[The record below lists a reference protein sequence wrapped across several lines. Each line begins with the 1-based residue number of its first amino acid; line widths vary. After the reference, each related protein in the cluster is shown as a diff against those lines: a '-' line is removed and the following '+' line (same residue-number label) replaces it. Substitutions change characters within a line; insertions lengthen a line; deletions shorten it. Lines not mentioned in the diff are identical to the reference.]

1 MSSQRRPVELRR
13 SWLFVP
19 GLDTAA
25 QAAGLASGADVL
37 VADLEEFTA
46 PADRPAARMRI
57 TTLLAEC
64 RAAGVVGAV
73 RINRLEDD
81 GLADLRGV
89 MPGAPDVVF
98 LPHCEQVTQIEA
110 LDDALTAC
118 EHELGLPAGSTEI
131 APTLESALGVL
142 HTHAIASASPRVSAC
157 LLAAGDLGANLGAQH
172 GPDALELRH
181 ARARFHVDCTAA
193 GRTGIDCPFNY
204 RDDVALRADL
214 QWAIRIG
221 VRAKCSV
228 YPEQVAALHA
238 LLTPQPEAVQA
249 ARACVA
255 RFEAAAAGRPQA
267 GAPVDPPDYQT
278 ARRLLARDAAYR
290 AWGARVGRPCHRVHP
305 ELPSADRQATE
316 TTLTAT
322 SSTRR
327 PSLSRRNGGQI
338 LMQQLRIHGVRRVF
352 LVPGESY
359 LPCIDALNEHSGS
372 IEPIVC
378 RQESGA
384 AYMAEAMGKLT
395 GEPGICFVTRGP
407 GATNASIGVHTAFQD
422 STPMILFVGQVGN
435 DFYEREAFQEIDYR
449 RMFGQMAKWV
459 AQIDRTE
466 RIPEYIARAF
476 SVATSGRPGPVVL
489 ALPEDTLWGTAE
501 VADLPR
507 YQRSRSHPGTEDMRR
522 LASLLEEAER
532 PFMIVGGSGWT
543 RDAISQVE
551 GFATRFQLPVG
562 TAWRRLE
569 CFDQRSPNAAGHVG
583 WAMTPELRRRVRE
596 ADLILAVGTRLGEAT
611 TEGYAVI
618 ESPMPRQKLVHVYP
632 DAGELGRVFAPTQ
645 AIVADVVGFAAALA
659 PLEPGRPMERE
670 AWIAAA
676 RADYLASLE
685 PLPSQGPLSLDEIAV
700 IAARQLPDDA
710 CITVG
715 AGNYALYP
723 HRYRQ
728 FTGPGTSLT
737 PTVGSM
743 GYGLPAAISAKLE
756 NPDRTVVCY
765 AGDGCFQMN
774 LQELGVALQYRI
786 GVVVLVFNNG
796 IWGTIRSHQER
807 EFPGRDI
814 ALSFTNPD
822 FSALVRSYGGH
833 GEVVER
839 TEDFS
844 AALSRACEFADRER
858 LPALIELRYDADS
871 IAPGETLAGIRED
884 ALARRRAGAAG
895 N

>member
-1 MSSQRRPVELRR
+1 MTS
-13 SWLFVP
+13 
-19 GLDTAA
+19 
-25 QAAGLASGADVL
+25 
-37 VADLEEFTA
+37 
-46 PADRPAARMRI
+46 I
-57 TTLLAEC
+57 
-64 RAAGVVGAV
+64 
-73 RINRLEDD
+73 
-81 GLADLRGV
+81 
-89 MPGAPDVVF
+89 
-98 LPHCEQVTQIEA
+98 
-110 LDDALTAC
+110 
-118 EHELGLPAGSTEI
+118 
-131 APTLESALGVL
+131 
-142 HTHAIASASPRVSAC
+142 
-157 LLAAGDLGANLGAQH
+157 
-172 GPDALELRH
+172 
-181 ARARFHVDCTAA
+181 
-193 GRTGIDCPFNY
+193 
-204 RDDVALRADL
+204 
-214 QWAIRIG
+214 
-221 VRAKCSV
+221 
-228 YPEQVAALHA
+228 
-238 LLTPQPEAVQA
+238 
-249 ARACVA
+249 
-255 RFEAAAAGRPQA
+255 
-267 GAPVDPPDYQT
+267 
-278 ARRLLARDAAYR
+278 
-290 AWGARVGRPCHRVHP
+290 
-305 ELPSADRQATE
+305 
-316 TTLTAT
+316 
-322 SSTRR
+322 SSTST
-327 PSLSRRNGGQI
+327 SLPRRNGGQI
-338 LMQQLRIHGVRRVF
+338 LMQQLRIHGTRRVF

-359 LPCIDALNEHSGS
+359 LPCIDALNEHKGA

-422 STPMILFVGQVGN
+422 STPMILFIGQVGN

-507 YQRSRSHPGTEDMRR
+507 YTRAYSHPGAGDMQRM
-522 LASLLEEAER
+522 AALLEEAER
-532 PFMIVGGSGWT
+532 PFMIVGGTGWT
-543 RDAISQVE
+543 RDAIAHAE
-551 GFATRFQLPVG
+551 DFAVRFQLPVG

-583 WAMTPELRRRVRE
+583 WAMTPELRQRLRD
-596 ADLILAVGTRLGEAT
+596 ADLVLAVGTRLGEAT
-611 TEGYAVI
+611 TEGYSVI
-618 ESPMPRQKLVHVYP
+618 ESPMPQQKLIHVYP
-632 DAGELGRVFAPTQ
+632 DASELGRVFAPTQ
-645 AIVADVVGFAAALA
+645 AIVADVASFASALA
-659 PLEPGRPMERE
+659 PLAPRQPLQRR
-670 AWIAAA
+670 AWVESA
-676 RADYLASLE
+676 RADYLASLK
-685 PLPSQGPLSLDEIAV
+685 PLPAEGPLSLDEAAA
-700 IAARQLPDDA
+700 IAAEQLPHDA

-728 FTGPGTSLT
+728 YTGPGTSLV

-756 NPDRTVVCY
+756 NPERTVVCY

-774 LQELGVALQYRI
+774 LQELGVALQYRV

-822 FSALVRSYGGH
+822 FAAMVRCYGGH

-844 AALSRACEFADRER
+844 AALARACAFADREK
-858 LPALIELRYDADS
+858 LPALIELRYDADG
-871 IAPGETLAGIRED
+871 IAPGETLSGIRD
-884 ALARRRAGAAG
+884 AAYARQQAATSS